1 MQMKADLYMSIQHRK
16 WQGIQKNHDHMKEL
30 ILKLMDNPQTE
41 PEQLAQAHAMY
52 SNICKAL
59 HDVSFVM
66 ENYLRTGVKPTQE
79 QREEYF
85 PKIKR
90 IACGCGTTYSVLKD
104 DDWHRC
110 PSCGML

>member
-1 MQMKADLYMSIQHRK
+1 MHADLYISVQHRK
-16 WQGIQKNHDHMKEL
+16 WRGIQKNHDHMKEL
-30 ILKLMDNPQTE
+30 ILKLMENPQTE

-52 SNICKAL
+52 SSICKAL
-59 HDVSFVM
+59 HGVSFVV

-79 QREEYF
+79 QREECF
-85 PKIKR
+85 PKFKR

-104 DDWHRC
+104 DEWHRC